1 MSARWA
7 PSWGVS
13 GLPSGD
19 PSLRR
24 RREGSPVDAC
34 YDTCRKAGRAA
45 FPVVASMRVVPSAR
59 TSRSPEPSGDP
70 RALRLGICPGP
81 GIPKSKRSPSL
92 ARCDRRSMS
101 RLMIL
106 PRGIRPGRSNGRGVT
121 ALELI
126 MLVALM
132 VILAAIAIPGMSPV
146 VLNGR
151 LRGGA
156 WQLAGDLR
164 LARQMA
170 VTTQKRHRICLSSCT
185 LTVGSGWYSLE
196 REEGTAPSTFW
207 VSAAGGAATRL
218 PTDVTVSVNTTGDK
232 LTFDEKGMASPG
244 TFILSNLAGS
254 YNVIIG
260 VTGRVRICN
269 PAIES
274 CS

>member
-1 MSARWA
+1 
-7 PSWGVS
+7 
-13 GLPSGD
+13 
-19 PSLRR
+19 
-24 RREGSPVDAC
+24 
-34 YDTCRKAGRAA
+34 
-45 FPVVASMRVVPSAR
+45 
-59 TSRSPEPSGDP
+59 
-70 RALRLGICPGP
+70 
-81 GIPKSKRSPSL
+81 
-92 ARCDRRSMS
+92 
-101 RLMIL
+101 MIL
-106 PRGIRPGRSNGRGVT
+106 PRGIRPGWCNERGVT

-218 PTDVTVSVNTTGDK
+218 PTDVAVSVNTTGDK

-244 TFILSNLAGS
+244 TFTLSNLAGS
-254 YNVIIG
+254 YYVIIG